1 MGIHSGKNTGIF
13 LGLEESW
20 NVGSD
25 PFGRATKWLMDFAL
39 SAWCWQMR
47 YAERERE
54 LAPDEPGGLFLE
66 EAWGQPPPESVRER
80 FSLF

>member
-13 LGLEESW
+13 LGSEESW

-54 LAPDEPGGLFLE
+54 NWHQTSQ
-66 EAWGQPPPESVRER
+66 EAYFWRRHGDSHLLSP
-80 FSLF
+80 